1 MMMNVRGVTL
11 IEIMIA
17 LFVFTVGVLAVASM
31 QGVGMAGIS
40 RARQGHVHSLS
51 AGAYI
56 EKLLSL
62 PFDDPLL
69 VDEDNGFYPETP
81 DHGPFGLADGSGR
94 IAWEIA
100 DDVPVPGGKRIRMMV
115 TAQGR
120 GGAPRTFTYDYVK
133 VRE

>member
-1 MMMNVRGVTL
+1 MMMDIRGVTL

-31 QGVGMAGIS
+31 QGVGMAGIAK
-40 RARQGHVHSLS
+40 ARLGHAYSLA
-51 AGAYI
+51 AGAHI
-56 EKLLSL
+56 EKLLSM

-69 VDEDNGFYPETP
+69 VDEDDGFHPETP
-81 DHGPFGLADGSGR
+81 DHGPFSVADGNGR
-94 IAWEIA
+94 LAWEIA
-100 DDVPVPGGKRIRMMV
+100 DDEPIPGGKRIRVMV

-120 GGAPRTFTYDYVK
+120 GGAPLVFTYDYVK